1 MIEKI
6 IVVNETSQ
14 EMAKNNNPFLK
25 VSYTDEEGK
34 KYTSSVFDQA
44 MWNIL
49 GKGMA
54 VKAQLEKSG
63 NFWNILKAEPVSA
76 EVAKAATERAELVV
90 DPQETGMWY
99 KEIGL
104 NYRAGKLEGAT
115 GKALMTAY
123 WARMFIVVGLEKEK
137 PKSPPPEPKELDPDD
152 IPF

>member
-44 MWNIL
+44 MWNVL

-54 VKAQLEKSG
+54 LKAQLEKSG

-76 EVAKAATERAELVV
+76 EVAKVATERVELAV
-90 DPQETGMWY
+90 DPQETGLWW

-104 NYRAGKLEGAT
+104 NYRADKLGGTT
-115 GKALMTAY
+115 GKALMVAY
-123 WARMFIVVGLEKEK
+123 WARMFTVVGVTKEK
-137 PKSPPPEPKELDPDD
+137 PKQPKELAPED